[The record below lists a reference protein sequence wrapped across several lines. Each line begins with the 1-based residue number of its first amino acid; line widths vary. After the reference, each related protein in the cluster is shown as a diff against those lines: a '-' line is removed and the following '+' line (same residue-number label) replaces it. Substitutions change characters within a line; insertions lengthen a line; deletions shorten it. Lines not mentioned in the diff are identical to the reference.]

1 MPRTTRT
8 VLVPSLSLAVALTLG
23 ALPAAS
29 ATPSTALPVSHS
41 ALSAARPSLPEP
53 QVEAPV
59 PDVLDVDLA
68 EGTQDHASGRTV
80 TVYGPQAPVSTDEA
94 LGRPVMGFD
103 GSNAIGYDYL
113 DGYEAT
119 AQQVTIECT
128 FRFDAPLPG
137 GSEETTGNFC
147 GAKEAGGYSL
157 TVYGSTLK
165 MMVNVTNEEKKN
177 RYFGPGVD
185 IRAGQW
191 YHAVGVWD
199 GNDLIL
205 YLNGRKVAQTSTWAG
220 TITAPKPATRKLFIG
235 ADTSST
241 GDPQFNGTVS
251 LAHAG
256 VFSRAVSAQEVEALY
271 AQAFAS
277 RTTDQVSFTA
287 SSPATGAHLEA
298 P

>member
-8 VLVPSLSLAVALTLG
+8 VLVPSLALAVALTLG
-23 ALPAAS
+23 
-29 ATPSTALPVSHS
+29 

-59 PDVLDVDLA
+59 PDVLDVD
-68 EGTQDHASGRTV
+68 EGTQDRASGRTV
-80 TVYGPQAPVSTDEA
+80 TVYGPQAPVSTGEA

-103 GSNAIGYDYL
+103 GSIAIGYDYL
-113 DGYEAT
+113 DGYEAM

-128 FRFDAPLPG
+128 FRFAAPLPG

-165 MMVNVTNEEKKN
+165 MMVNVTNEEKKT

-220 TITAPKPATRKLFIG
+220 TITAPKPAARKLFIG

-251 LAHAG
+251 LARAG

>member
-59 PDVLDVDLA
+59 PDVLDVD
-68 EGTQDHASGRTV
+68 EGTQDRASGRTV

-128 FRFDAPLPG
+128 FCFDAPLPG

-157 TVYGSTLK
+157 TIYGSTLK
-165 MMVNVTNEEKKN
+165 MMVNVTNEEKKT

-235 ADTSST
+235 
-241 GDPQFNGTVS
+241 DPQFNGTVS